1 VKSAYF
7 CIFYRFFGSLRQ
19 EKNKKKSLVKK
30 KFSPRPRFEKKQ
42 GALGYTV
49 KKKEIVVGLTQD
61 TIFVRIEDSFR
72 TFGPHRKNQSR
83 RESLL

>member
-7 CIFYRFFGSLRQ
+7 CVFYRFFGTLRQ
-19 EKNKKKSLVKK
+19 EKKQKKKLAQK

-49 KKKEIVVGLTQD
+49 KKKEKVVGLAQD
-61 TIFVRIEDSFR
+61 TISVRIED
-72 TFGPHRKNQSR
+72 
-83 RESLL
+83 